1 MLGSIHPLGER
12 ARHSRWWLTVTAF
25 VAGSAAAGL
34 GLGWLVGFAG
44 GLAAPAV
51 PIATRLGTLAAL
63 AAAGL
68 VLDAQVFGGRL
79 PTVHRQVNEDWL
91 TAYRGWVYGG
101 GFGFQLGLGV
111 LTVVS
116 ISAVYSMLA
125 AAFLSGSAT
134 AGAAIG
140 GTFGLLRALPAL
152 TVAGVRS
159 APQLGRLDARIR
171 RWDRPSLRLALA
183 AEAVLAAAAAVMVAA

>member
-1 MLGSIHPLGER
+1 
-12 ARHSRWWLTVTAF
+12 
-25 VAGSAAAGL
+25 
-34 GLGWLVGFAG
+34 
-44 GLAAPAV
+44 
-51 PIATRLGTLAAL
+51 
-63 AAAGL
+63 
-68 VLDAQVFGGRL
+68 
-79 PTVHRQVNEDWL
+79 
-91 TAYRGWVYGG
+91 
-101 GFGFQLGLGV
+101 
-111 LTVVS
+111 
-116 ISAVYSMLA
+116 MLA